1 MNRLLHFTFIGLLL
15 VGCQGTEENSN
26 RVFFAGEI
34 VNPTDRQVVLY
45 RGEKAIDSIEL
56 DENNRFVFSLDSVQ
70 QGLHHFYHHPELQY
84 VYLENGDSLQA
95 RLNTVDFDESLVFSG
110 KGEEINNLLLEIFLN
125 TEQEEDLV
133 YSFYDLEP
141 TVFSLKLDSLRNNK
155 LNLLDKSMTEFEF
168 SNKAYEMVKAGIVY
182 NSNISREAYPFYH
195 RRRSGEN
202 ELHELPDFF
211 YKYRENVDYNNQEL
225 TYLRPYYNFM
235 KFHFGNLA
243 YTTCKKNCGNN
254 LKVASKK
261 LHFNKH
267 QLKLIDS
274 LISQKELRD
283 NLFRNVAIDYLLKHD
298 SEENTK
304 NFIEDFH
311 KLSKNNKHNE
321 EINNLYEGIISMQPN
336 KALPALTFYNYN
348 GDDVLL
354 SEVNKGEKVV
364 FYFWSSAELG
374 HFKNVI
380 KQVAKLKE
388 EHPSYHFVGISLR
401 TDEKIWR
408 GLVDTYGLDKN
419 EQLWINDY
427 NKVARALV
435 VYDTNK
441 NKSIIAKD
449 GIIIDAFANI
459 YKSF

>member
-1 MNRLLHFTFIGLLL
+1 MNRFLHFIFIGLLL
-15 VGCQGTEENSN
+15 AGCQDKEDNSKG
-26 RVFFAGEI
+26 VYFAGEI
-34 VNPTDRQVVLY
+34 VNPTDRQVVLFK
-45 RGEKAIDSIEL
+45 GEKAIDSVEL

-70 QGLHHFYHHPELQY
+70 EGLHHFYHHPEMQY
-84 VYLENGDSLQA
+84 LYLENGDSLQA

-110 KGEEINNLLLEIFLN
+110 KGEEINNLLLEIFLG

-141 TVFSLKLDSLRNNK
+141 GIFSLKIDSLQNYK
-155 LNLLDKSMTEFEF
+155 LNLLDKSMFEFEF
-168 SNKAYEMVKAGIVY
+168 SYKAYEMVKAGIVY
-182 NSNISREAYPFYH
+182 NSNISKEAYPFYH
-195 RRRSGEN
+195 SRRSGEN
-202 ELHELPDFF
+202 NMHELPDFF
-211 YKYRENVDYNNQEL
+211 YQYRKDIDYNNQEL

-235 KFHFGNLA
+235 KFHLGNLA
-243 YTTCKKNCGNN
+243 YTSCKNNCGTNP
-254 LKVASKK
+254 KVAGKK

-274 LISQKELRD
+274 LITQKELRD

-304 NFIEDFH
+304 IFIEDFH

-321 EINNLYEGIISMQPN
+321 EINNLYEGVISMQPT
-336 KALPALTFYNYN
+336 KALPALAFTNYD
-348 GDDVLL
+348 GDEVML
-354 SEVNKGEKVV
+354 SEVDKGHQVV

-380 KQVAKLKE
+380 KQVAKLKQQ
-388 EHPSYHFVGISLR
+388 HPKYHFVGISLR
-401 TDEKIWR
+401 TDEKRWR
-408 GLVDTYGLDKN
+408 GLVDTYGLDKK

-427 NKVARALV
+427 GKAARALLV
-435 VYDTNK
+435 NNP

-459 YKSF
+459 YRSF